1 MFLTDT
7 IAAVATGMT
16 NSGIGI
22 VRISGS
28 DAFQIADRVFKAKKG
43 NRKVSKMKS
52 HTIHYGYI
60 YEDDNVIDEVLLMV
74 MKAPNTYT
82 KEDTVE
88 INCHGG
94 ITVTNR
100 ILEIILKKGAR
111 PAQPGE
117 YTKRAFLNGRIDLSQ
132 AEAVIDIIHAKNQY
146 ALFNSVNQLNGA
158 VSEKIKV
165 IREKIINYLAYIEA
179 ALDDPEHISLDGY
192 AKELQ
197 PAVNEIK
204 NELKKL
210 LNSFDN
216 GRILYEG
223 IKTVI
228 LGKPNAGK
236 SSFLNALIGEERAIV
251 TEVEGTTR
259 DTLEENI
266 LINGIS
272 LNIIDTAGIRDSE
285 DRVEQI
291 GVERAKKCAEQADL
305 ILYVLDSSRNL
316 DRNDQE
322 ILEMIK
328 GKKTVFLYNK
338 SDLQP
343 VLKIEEI
350 KKITNAPIMK
360 ISAKRGDGIEE
371 FENLIKE
378 MFLKEKIGGNDEV
391 FITNARQKNDIFNA
405 YQSMIMVEESIC
417 AGVSED
423 FYTID
428 LMNAYESLGRV
439 IGEAVEEDLVN
450 TIFSKFCMG
459 K

>member
-7 IAAVATGMT
+7 IAAVSTGMT

-28 DAFQIADRVFKAKKG
+28 EAFEIADRVFKAKKG
-43 NRKVSKMKS
+43 NVKIFEMKS
-52 HTIHYGYI
+52 HTLHYGYI
-60 YEDDNVIDEVLLMV
+60 HEDNKIIDEVLLTV

-82 KEDTVE
+82 TEDTVE

-94 ITVTNR
+94 ITVVNKV
-100 ILEIILKKGAR
+100 LETVLKKGAR
-111 PAQPGE
+111 PAQQGE

-146 ALFNSVNQLNGA
+146 ALSNSVHQLNGA

-165 IREKIINYLAYIEA
+165 IREKIINSMAYIEA

-192 AKELQ
+192 KKELQ
-197 PAVNEIK
+197 LTVNEIK
-204 NELKKL
+204 KELKKL
-210 LNSFDN
+210 LDSFDN
-216 GRILYEG
+216 GKILCEG

-251 TEVEGTTR
+251 TEIEGTTR

-266 LINGIS
+266 LINGIN

-285 DRVEQI
+285 DKVEQI
-291 GVERAKKCAEQADL
+291 GIERAKKCAEQAEL

-316 DRNDQE
+316 DENDKK
-322 ILEMIK
+322 ILEIIK
-328 GKKTVFLYNK
+328 EKKAVFLYNK
-338 SDLQP
+338 SDLNP

-350 KKITNAPIMK
+350 KKIANAPVIK
-360 ISAKRGDGIEE
+360 ISAKHGHGIEE
-371 FENLIKE
+371 FEDLIKE

-391 FITNARQKNDIFNA
+391 FITSARQKNDIFNA
-405 YQSMIMVEESIC
+405 CQSIIMVEQSISE
-417 AGVSED
+417 GVSED

-428 LMNAYESLGRV
+428 FMNAYESLGRV

-450 TIFSKFCMG
+450 TIFSRFCMG